1 MNESPR
7 KAALAALTM
16 IANDEEEGTEAR
28 ITAASVI
35 LDATHPV
42 PSQRDQDEALR
53 DLGDQVARRVI
64 ELLGNRPGA

>member
-1 MNESPR
+1 VNQEPR

-16 IANDEEEGTEAR
+16 IANDEEEGTDAR
-28 ITAASVI
+28 IAAASVI

-42 PSQRDQDEALR
+42 PSQREQDNALR

-64 ELLGNRPGA
+64 ELLGDRPAS